1 MKRTG
6 PKPRRPLGLL
16 TTRLIDG
23 AAYSRCRE
31 LFGARSVGGRGRAR
45 IGASRSPPPPFV
57 GSVLL
62 EHLIVAGAATTGESR
77 VGGTGI
83 RRGAPNAGEGMQPIL
98 TRGGFGLAALRD
110 DVFVV
115 LRGSRPVTEPRH
127 ITAASFGIERLGQCR
142 RCNARGCDRGNQ
154 GYSRNGRHG
163 LSPGY
168 EANKDPMPCLPLRRR
183 SRCIAG
189 IPSRLRD
196 SPGAP
201 CKNNLF

>member
-154 GYSRNGRHG
+154 GYSRNGRHA
-163 LSPGY
+163 LSPAAG
-168 EANKDPMPCLPLRRR
+168 EIELHRRN
-183 SRCIAG
+183 SITA
-189 IPSRLRD
+189 
-196 SPGAP
+196 A
-201 CKNNLF
+201 